1 MADDKCKSCASMQN
15 GSCASSSCDEPDK
28 SLLGCFND
36 IKKVIAV
43 VSGKG
48 GVGKSSVSALIATNL
63 TARGFKVG
71 VLDAD
76 ITGPSIPRAFGLNGA
91 RMNASEYGIMPPIS
105 SGGIKIMSINL
116 FLPNEDDPVIW
127 RGPMIAGA
135 VNQFWSETDWRE
147 LDYMIVDLPPGT
159 GDVPLTVMQ
168 SLPLHGAVI
177 VSSPQELSLMVVKKA
192 IKMAEKLSV
201 PLLGLVENMSY
212 AICPHCGDKF
222 ELFGQNQGRAVAD
235 EVRIPFLG
243 NLPWDKELNTLM
255 DSGRIEQY
263 ESADVENVV
272 NKLLEQIEK

>member
-1 MADDKCKSCASMQN
+1 MAEDKCSGCASMQN
-15 GSCASSSCDEPDK
+15 GSCASGSCESEK

-63 TARGFKVG
+63 VSRGLKVG

-76 ITGPSIPRAFGLNGA
+76 ITGPSIPRIFGLTGA
-91 RMNASEYGIMPPIS
+91 KMQASEYGIIPPVSS
-105 SGGIKIMSINL
+105 SGIKVMSINL
-116 FLPNEDDPVIW
+116 FLANEDDPVIW

-135 VNQFWSETDWRE
+135 VNQFWGETDWRD

-168 SLPLHGAVI
+168 SLPLSGAVI

-192 IKMAEKLSV
+192 IKMASKLNV

-222 ELFGQNQGRAVAD
+222 ELFGQNQGHAVAD
-235 EVRIPFLG
+235 EARIPFLG
-243 NLPWDKELNTLM
+243 SLPWDKQLNTFM
-255 DSGRIEQY
+255 DSGEIEKY
-263 ESADVENVV
+263 DSSEVETVV
-272 NKLLEQIEK
+272 NRLLEQIK

>member
-1 MADDKCKSCASMQN
+1 MAEDKCSGCASMQN
-15 GSCASSSCDEPDK
+15 GTCASESCDAEK

-36 IKKVIAV
+36 IKRVIAV

-63 TARGFKVG
+63 ASRGFKVG

-76 ITGPSIPRAFGLNGA
+76 ITGPSIPRVFGLTGA
-91 RMNASEYGIMPPIS
+91 KMNASEYGIIPPVS
-105 SGGIKIMSINL
+105 STGIKIMSINL

-135 VNQFWSETDWRE
+135 VNQFWGETDWRD

-168 SLPLHGAVI
+168 SLPLSGAVI

-192 IKMAEKLSV
+192 MKMASKLNV

-212 AICPHCGDKF
+212 AICPHCGDRF
-222 ELFGQNQGRAVAD
+222 ELFGQHQGRAVAD
-235 EVRIPFLG
+235 EARIPFLG
-243 NLPWDKELNTLM
+243 SLPWDKQLNTLM
-255 DSGRIEQY
+255 DSGEIEKY
-263 ESADVENVV
+263 DSAEIETVV
-272 NKLLEQIEK
+272 SRMLEQIK